1 MRALVTGGTG
11 FIGSHLA
18 EALIKENF
26 EVYCIVRDPSK
37 LRFLEKLEVKI
48 IQADL
53 SDSNSLEKI
62 DWQFDYI
69 FNLSGITKAKDQEE
83 FFQSNYIGTK
93 NLVEIVAKTNF
104 PLKRFVHVS
113 SLAAVGPCKN
123 GTPVDENAIPAPVS
137 EYGKSKL
144 LGEKAVESLKDKL
157 PITIIRPPA
166 VYGPRDSDFLTF
178 FKMIK
183 AGIVLYLAEGLYS
196 TIYVDDLV
204 SGIILASK
212 KEEGRGETFFIA
224 DPQPYNTQ
232 EIVSAISEALNKKPL
247 KIKIPKKIGDFLI
260 KVFQKFDKKSII
272 NSDKLKELTQN
283 CWVCSTRKA
292 EEMLGYRTKTNIKEG
307 MEWTAKWYKANQW
320 L

>member
-26 EVYCIVRDPSK
+26 EVYCIVRNPSK

-53 SDSNSLEKI
+53 SDRNSLEKI

-69 FNLSGITKAKDQEE
+69 FNLSGITKAKDPEE
-83 FFQSNYIGTK
+83 FLQSNYIGTK
-93 NLVEIVAKTNF
+93 NLIEIVAKTNLN
-104 PLKRFVHVS
+104 LKRFVHVS

-123 GTPVDENAIPAPVS
+123 GKPVDENTLPAPVS

-144 LGEKAVESLKDKL
+144 LGEKAVESFKDKL

-183 AGIVLYLAEGLYS
+183 AGIVLYLTEGLYS
-196 TIYVDDLV
+196 TVYVDDLV

-212 KEEGRGETFFIA
+212 TEKGKGETFFIA

-247 KIKIPKKIGDFLI
+247 KIKIPKKFGDVLI

-272 NSDKLKELTQN
+272 NSDKLKELTQS

-292 EEMLGYRTKTNIKEG
+292 EEMLGYKTKTNIKEG
-307 MEWTAKWYKANQW
+307 MEWTANWYKANQW